1 MSRPT
6 PRVLASAGVALALG
20 VAGFGMRTAFAASPS
35 AASSVVTVDPA
46 RILDTRA
53 GLGATGP
60 LQAGQTI
67 SVQVTGV
74 GGVPADATGVVVNL
88 TATQASD
95 ASFVAAWPSG
105 QPQPSTSV
113 LNFTAGEDIANT
125 VTMAIGAGG
134 KIDLFNSAGSVQLLA
149 DVTGYLVPAESGGGG
164 GGPVGPTN
172 HSLEVTAYG
181 AMSNGFGGQYGDYG
195 CIRVG
200 GNANQ
205 TGDVE
210 LDLDLPHGAVITS
223 IDFRYFDNDL
233 ANFQMGLSGSSGGF
247 PGVPGP
253 IGLVDNQTQST
264 GAVGYLTASVTPTG
278 VQPVSSTVRY
288 WFVAVSPGV
297 QLAGNAHRFCGATVN
312 YTLP

>member
-1 MSRPT
+1 MSRSST
-6 PRVLASAGVALALG
+6 RALARVGVVVALAVTGLG
-20 VAGFGMRTAFAASPS
+20 VRSAFAASPS

-46 RILDTRA
+46 RILDTRS
-53 GLGATGP
+53 GLGVGNAGP
-60 LQAGQTI
+60 LDGGSTV

-74 GGVPADATGVVVNL
+74 GGVPADATGVVVTL
-88 TATQASD
+88 TATEATAS
-95 ASFVAAWPSG
+95 SFVAAWPSG

-149 DVTGYLVPAESGGGG
+149 DVTGYLVPAGTGGGAP
-164 GGPVGPTN
+164 GGPTT
-172 HSLEVTAYG
+172 HSVEYTAYG
-181 AMSNGFGGQYGDYG
+181 AMANGFAGQFGDYG

-200 GNANQ
+200 GNAGQ
-205 TGDVE
+205 AGDVE

-223 IDFRYFDNDL
+223 VDFRYFDNDQ
-233 ANFQMGLSGSSGGF
+233 ANFQMGLTGSSGGF
-247 PGVPGP
+247 PGTPAPV
-253 IGLVDNQTQST
+253 GLVDAQTQST
-264 GAVGYLTASVTPTG
+264 GAVGYLTASITPTG

-288 WFVAVSPGV
+288 WLVAVSLGV
-297 QLAGNAHRFCGATVN
+297 QVNGNAHRFCGATVT